1 MGQWLPAVNQHQ
13 VIFSYSFSFFLHF
26 LFLSSLSQR
35 HCFGKFVVVHT
46 FKAYKTLSSL
56 FLLYFFT
63 HFLFS
68 VGLPVFSPLF
78 RAYKTL
84 SSLFFSFFFPPF
96 LISVGLCYFSPFSE
110 HIKLSPLCFFSVF
123 FPLFSSLLD
132 SVFPPLF
139 RAYKILSSLFFSPL
153 FSSLLDSQ
161 SPATLLSVSSYFP
174 LSRTHYF
181 TQFLELKP

>member
-1 MGQWLPAVNQHQ
+1 MSSSSRVWKRVGQWLPAVNQHQ

-63 HFLFS
+63 PFLFS
-68 VGLPVFSPLF
+68 VGLPVFFPLF

-84 SSLFFSFFFPPF
+84 SSLFFSPVSHLYWTLF
-96 LISVGLCYFSPFSE
+96 FSPFSE
-110 HIKLSPLCFFSVF
+110 HIKLSPLCFFSFF
-123 FPLFSSLLD
+123 FPRFSSLLD
-132 SVFPPLF
+132 SIFSPFSEHIKLSRLCFFSVFFPPFLF
-139 RAYKILSSLFFSPL
+139 SIGLCFSPP
-153 FSSLLDSQ
+153 FQ
-161 SPATLLSVSSYFP
+161 SI
-174 LSRTHYF
+174 
-181 TQFLELKP
+181 